1 MLIAGNV
8 SAVSTANV
16 MQGGNAARALVNE
29 TEEEEMEFR
38 DRFVDVI
45 RSGQLL

>member
-8 SAVSTANV
+8 SAVSTAD
-16 MQGGNAARALVNE
+16 MMFGDNAARALVNE

-45 RSGQLL
+45 RAGQLL

>member
-8 SAVSTANV
+8 SAVSTAD
-16 MQGGNAARALVNE
+16 MMFGDNAARALVNE
-29 TEEEEMEFR
+29 TEGEEMEFR

-45 RSGQLL
+45 R

>member
-1 MLIAGNV
+1 MLIAGSV

-16 MQGGNAARALVNE
+16 MYGDNAARALVNK

-38 DRFVDVI
+38 DRFAGVI
-45 RSGQLL
+45 KWGQLF